1 MESIL
6 AGFASCDA
14 SKHPDC
20 GFYPCPIMGGM
31 PLPTE
36 LPCRAMTHED
46 LPHVLALQ
54 YSCYHPDLH
63 EPLSAFESK
72 LSASPDTCWVISA
85 GPAAI
90 QAYLVC
96 LPIADENYPLLHAP
110 DWQPPMRAD
119 ELYVHDMAISPLLRG
134 QGASRQLLRQAITHA
149 TRLGLAR
156 LSLIAVQD
164 SAAFWGHLGFA
175 ARPVTSA
182 PLARKL
188 ASFGADAM
196 LMSHNLPQVSASA

>member
-54 YSCYHPDLH
+54 YSCYHPDFH

-72 LSASPDTCWVISA
+72 LSASPYTCWVISA
-85 GPAAI
+85 GPA
-90 QAYLVC
+90 
-96 LPIADENYPLLHAP
+96 
-110 DWQPPMRAD
+110 
-119 ELYVHDMAISPLLRG
+119 
-134 QGASRQLLRQAITHA
+134 ASRQLLRQAITHA